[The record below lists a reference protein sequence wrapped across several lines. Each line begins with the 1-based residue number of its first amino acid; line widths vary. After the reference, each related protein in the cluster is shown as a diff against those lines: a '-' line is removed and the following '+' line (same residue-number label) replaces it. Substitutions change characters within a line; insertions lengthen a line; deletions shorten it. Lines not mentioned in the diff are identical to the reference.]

1 MRISDWS
8 SDVCSSDLLK
18 LRVITDIIAGASAGG
33 INGIFL
39 AQAVE
44 TGQSLDPLTD
54 LWLENADVDLLLDP
68 DARPI
73 SKFTQ
78 FWAAPLVWMA
88 ARKPDDTVARPVAP
102 GGREEES
109 HTFSNITTDR
119 RLGPHFGGRGPT
131 NLLLYD
137 RPAMEK

>member
-8 SDVCSSDLLK
+8 SDVCSSDLTQAVYRRVLQDIEAQANLK

-39 AQAVE
+39 VQAVE

-73 SKFTQ
+73 STFTKF
-78 FWAAPLVWMA
+78 WPEPLVWME
-88 ARKPDDTVARPVAP
+88 ARTPENTSDRADATSEKSSEGQDWNSR
-102 GGREEES
+102 GRE
-109 HTFSNITTDR
+109 
-119 RLGPHFGGRGPT
+119 RG
-131 NLLLYD
+131 
-137 RPAMEK
+137 